1 MAFPLN
7 VHFIFVF
14 FLVVVSIGIETVV
27 FESNPP
33 RPLTCSIWVVEDGAG
48 LRVGRLVGLGVD
60 GALLRGAR
68 GVVGRGVA
76 GVGRGVGAG
85 LGSLVVAACGS
96 GWRVLIEDGVNT
108 LPPGCLVGAG
118 WAGWAADGTTPTVCT
133 PAPPN

>member
-1 MAFPLN
+1 M
-7 VHFIFVF
+7 F

-76 GVGRGVGAG
+76 GVGRGVAG
-85 LGSLVVAACGS
+85 
-96 GWRVLIEDGVNT
+96 
-108 LPPGCLVGAG
+108 VG
-118 WAGWAADGTTPTVCT
+118 PV
-133 PAPPN
+133 